1 VKINILFILILFALS
16 ISCKN
21 KNNTF
26 QQINPYSELISNPI
40 SANNE
45 KDTVNI
51 PKLFFPESR
60 YDFGTVSEGDSVV
73 HNFSFYNRGNAPLLI
88 TNVASSCGCTVP
100 KLYKNQLEP
109 GDSSI
114 LRVLFNTKDKI
125 NDQEKRITIY
135 ANTFPTETEII
146 LTGFVNK

>member
-1 VKINILFILILFALS
+1 MILFTLFV
-16 ISCKN
+16 SCKN
-21 KNNTF
+21 KNNTY
-26 QQINPYSELISNPI
+26 QQISPYSELIKNPI
-40 SANNE
+40 SADKE
-45 KDTVNI
+45 LDTVNI

-60 YDFGTVSEGDSVV
+60 YNFGTVSEGDSVI

-100 KLYKNQLEP
+100 KLYKSKLEP

-114 LRVLFNTKDKI
+114 LRVVFNTKDKI
-125 NDQEKRITIY
+125 NEQEKKITIY